1 MILEEIRT
9 AIKQRMET
17 DDEWDYGVKQ
27 CWEKETELL
36 SRNIDATILFFE
48 NDCTD
53 EEFLWL
59 SEVFEE
65 VAKETQSRKFVEC
78 LYRISEKY
86 SDACKEYHIDLV
98 LQYADAAIE
107 KV

>member
-1 MILEEIRT
+1 MIEEIRT

-36 SRNIDATILFFE
+36 SHNIDATILFLE

-53 EEFLWL
+53 EEFVWL

-65 VAKETQSRKFVEC
+65 VAKVTQSHAFVDC
-78 LYRISEKY
+78 LYRVVAKY
-86 SDACKEYHIDLV
+86 PDVCREYHIDLV
-98 LQYADAAIE
+98 LQCAEGAIE
-107 KV
+107 NS